1 MTSRNKNQSYGP
13 PPPITALTVEQDLKL
28 RQIKDAIENPET
40 RREDVNTIFM
50 ALQKQNFVL
59 ANSITNLINQWPKPP
74 MKLALSITDADRSK
88 SGILSDNKNSTSTS
102 ET

>member
-1 MTSRNKNQSYGP
+1 
-13 PPPITALTVEQDLKL
+13 LTVEQDLKL

-59 ANSITNLINQWPKPP
+59 ANSITNLINKWPKPP
-74 MKLALSITDADRSK
+74 MKLALSITDADQSK
-88 SGILSDNKNSTSTS
+88 SGISSESKNSTSTS

>member
-1 MTSRNKNQSYGP
+1 
-13 PPPITALTVEQDLKL
+13 LKL

-59 ANSITNLINQWPKPP
+59 ANSITNLINKWPKPP
-74 MKLALSITDADRSK
+74 MKLALSITDADQSK
-88 SGILSDNKNSTSTS
+88 SGISSDNKNSTSTS

>member
-1 MTSRNKNQSYGP
+1 MTTKKENQYFGIP
-13 PPPITALTVEQDLKL
+13 QPITALTLEQDLKL

-40 RREDVNTIFM
+40 SREDVNTIFL

-59 ANSITNLINQWPKPP
+59 ANSITNLINKWPKPP
-74 MKLALSITDADRSK
+74 ILEDHNITEGVTSK
-88 SGILSDNKNSTSTS
+88 SGILLEIKNSTSTS